1 VQEVIR
7 PKLEE
12 CALEQIEVL
21 DTLKSDLMERTARLR
36 TVKAVKLRRQLE
48 GDDGDGDSF
57 SDTDSIST
65 TSSMRSGSTG
75 SNSTGYGDT
84 LIFYIILNGAFVCES
99 IIILGSYYHFHRKT
113 HRSSKNRRKFER
125 KLQSMREGS
134 AYEDLAIT
142 AHLWNCIDKIQQEM
156 KPYTSE
162 LLEALWSLE
171 MNSLALSLGNSMDN
185 LVAESNSI
193 VLEVW
198 QNLLTDELL
207 GSKYTFSS
215 CIVSEVSRFISI
227 AIMNLCVFFQKP
239 SIASLLQNGPHHG
252 TSCVCTSLRQK
263 LLKIVEL
270 VKIFSQL

>member
-1 VQEVIR
+1 
-7 PKLEE
+7 
-12 CALEQIEVL
+12 
-21 DTLKSDLMERTARLR
+21 
-36 TVKAVKLRRQLE
+36 
-48 GDDGDGDSF
+48 
-57 SDTDSIST
+57 
-65 TSSMRSGSTG
+65 
-75 SNSTGYGDT
+75 
-84 LIFYIILNGAFVCES
+84 
-99 IIILGSYYHFHRKT
+99 
-113 HRSSKNRRKFER
+113 
-125 KLQSMREGS
+125 MREGS

-215 CIVSEVSRFISI
+215 CILSLSKLSRFISI
-227 AIMNLCVFFQKP
+227 SILKALC
-239 SIASLLQNGPHHG
+239 
-252 TSCVCTSLRQK
+252 
-263 LLKIVEL
+263 
-270 VKIFSQL
+270 IFSETKYRVSPPEWSTSWDKLCLHEPSSKAVKNR